1 MIKIILVD
9 DHSILRE
16 GLKEILSTQ
25 ADFEVVGEAANQSQ
39 LLPLLNLEWDLLI
52 LDIGLPGANGLEILK
67 SIKKDYPQKQVL
79 ILSMYPED
87 QYALRAL
94 KAGASGYLVKECA
107 GEELVTAIRKISM
120 GEKYLRKENAEQ
132 LIFSLLKDDTEDP
145 HQKLSDREFEV
156 IQLIASGKT
165 LSEIAEQLSL
175 SVKTV
180 STYRSRILEK
190 MNLKSNAEL
199 TRYAFEKKIVQ

>member
-190 MNLKSNAEL
+190 MNLKGNAEL